1 MRLHFTRR
9 WRDRQHTAEPGSSD
23 QGRRVSSLRCG
34 PRRLNGALTESDR
47 GSKQR
52 QEREDDMLGQL
63 SGATRL
69 FPIIGDPIKYVESP
83 IRLTRT
89 FEERGYNGICVPM
102 QVAADDLDAAMAGLS
117 ASRNV
122 DGILVTM
129 PHKFTAFA
137 HCTTSSERA
146 KMLGVVS
153 VIRRN
158 PDGTWHG
165 DMLDGLAF
173 VKAQQDH
180 GAEPEGARVLLVG
193 AGGAGSAIAIAL
205 LEAGVGELVICDAD
219 ESRVATLLQLLSEL
233 GEGRVSAGP
242 PNPTG
247 CDLVCNATPMGM
259 EDGDPLPV
267 DTELLSSSMFVGD
280 VIAGHGVTP
289 LLEAA
294 EAAGCKTANG
304 GHMVEAA
311 QDVLADFM
319 LRTADASKG

>member
-1 MRLHFTRR
+1 
-9 WRDRQHTAEPGSSD
+9 
-23 QGRRVSSLRCG
+23 
-34 PRRLNGALTESDR
+34 
-47 GSKQR
+47 
-52 QEREDDMLGQL
+52 MLGQL

-83 IRLTRT
+83 MRLTRT
-89 FEERGYNGICVPM
+89 FDERGYNGICVPM
-102 QVAADDLDAAMAGLS
+102 QVAADDLDAVMGGLT

-137 HCTTSSERA
+137 YCATSSERA

-180 GAEPEGARVLLVG
+180 GAEPDGARVLLVG

-205 LEAGVGELVICDAD
+205 LEAGVGELIIHDAD
-219 ESRVATLLQLLSEL
+219 QSRVATLIDLLSGL
-233 GEGRVSAGP
+233 GQGRVRAGP
-242 PNPTG
+242 PDPTG

-259 EDGDPLPV
+259 EENDPLPV
-267 DTELLSSSMFVGD
+267 DAALLTSSMFVGD
-280 VIAGHGVTP
+280 VIAGHGLTAF
-289 LLEAA
+289 LAAA
-294 EAAGCKTANG
+294 ESAGCKTANG

-311 QDVLADFM
+311 QDVMADFM
-319 LRTADASKG
+319 LRRPDSSTSGSSSSQAERV